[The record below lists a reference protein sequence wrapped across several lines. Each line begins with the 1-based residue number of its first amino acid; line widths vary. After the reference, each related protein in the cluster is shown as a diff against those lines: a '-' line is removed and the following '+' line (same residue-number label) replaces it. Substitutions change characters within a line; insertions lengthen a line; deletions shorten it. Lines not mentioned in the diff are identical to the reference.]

1 MSETQQPGTRR
12 RIEAIG
18 RTTNVSAHA
27 EANDEER
34 CWPATNPTSGSSS
47 G

>member
-1 MSETQQPGTRR
+1 MSETQQPPGGRLQ
-12 RIEAIG
+12 AIG

-34 CWPATNPTSGSSS
+34 CWPVTNPTSGLSS